1 MLGGTW
7 LDQDIDAKAKFNWD
21 KFANPGSGIAEGSAG
36 NVWVIPTRSKQKD
49 LAAEFINMT
58 LSKKY
63 QNELGSKGGLP
74 LAADPSALTG
84 SLAIKTNKVFAKI
97 VAADGLGLYP
107 DWPVAG
113 YYDVLLKAGVQL
125 LSDNNKAAY
134 IKTTGDFY
142 NQNKP

>member
-1 MLGGTW
+1 VGPAAENFERQSQYVW
-7 LDQDIDAKAKFNWD
+7 LAKQLAD
-21 KFANPGSGIAEGSAG
+21 L
-36 NVWVIPTRSKQKD
+36 RSKQKD